1 MPQRF
6 SLEESLVKKGV
17 LKKCPV
23 DLKERTLIPTCK
35 REEYYTDRELKKP
48 ELIDDL
54 IPKKDETIDNLKPKK
69 PSVTPP
75 MFTAEGFQ
83 VLVPKQFQFSNGEIS
98 RVPTAPPRVPRPPMS
113 SEHFIIDYHKEE
125 DEGRF
130 TPARLPKRIYEQHQ
144 QFLSEFRDHPQT
156 TNLDIAAAEMSQ
168 ATYID
173 DPMLRSQFIN
183 DVSTLGRQGWVLD
196 TDPRTQ
202 NEYIKTFVNRNTG
215 DVAVA
220 HRGTVTWIGQD
231 GRANIANSLRIT
243 KARQLL
249 AREAGIDVRT
259 LKQRQVQET
268 LDNIRAKYGDRVKLT
283 TGHSQGGYDSV
294 FSRQTHFPNAE
305 TINFNPAPGGHVA
318 EQNGRSFVTPN
329 DVVSA
334 DVKRIGALGG
344 PNRAKVITVKS
355 TGTGVLQTLSGGHLL
370 QGSFVPDA
378 PKFYRADQVE
388 FTNQEIR
395 DALNSPDD
403 SFTSF
408 MRKKNVSDLS
418 TLDVNSPIVKA
429 WQDEHTKLFPESYRE
444 RIPAFSD
451 AEDRAITNQ
460 RPRRL
465 QPLYVEEPPPR
476 PSFSARGLALQTG
489 ISLAVAPA
497 VQHVLNRIGVR
508 DPLAAGTA
516 TGGITGAGMAATEA
530 GARALL
536 ARIGSSYGARLTGR
550 QIAGAAARGGFE
562 GGLGALAAIPVDM
575 AINNALARGN
585 VAEGI
590 SGTISGLT
598 SSIVGAA
605 AMAGVSSAF
614 ATAAAGELT
623 AGPEMI
629 PVALFT
635 ILLGTA
641 IGGISG
647 LVEEGDRR
655 ENQRVVGQFVRDA
668 TSHVQGVDYAL
679 ERLTPEERERIPESL
694 INQAR
699 NILYGTPLPQTNETS
714 QAQEVQQSMSAE
726 TASAI
731 NAYLDAGI
739 RAQNDQLT
747 TGHSTSPRDALTA
760 EQIGLIEDQMGS
772 RFEDYLLPLS
782 ALYYTRMRN
791 DTTQVNMLES
801 RITRQSLAG
810 EVPNLSDAE
819 IALINNIDPEFAARY
834 AVMAQQSI
842 TDELQRAERQRDA
855 DNQQAETEFQQFI
868 DTDPTAQRLI
878 NEGRINLLNEY
889 IYGKYQLGV
898 LTPRDNIP
906 QFNAD
911 GSVLAVPFSQNG
923 QYHTISAEEE
933 ANAEESANAL
943 SRSHVYQNWIDYS
956 ISSRN
961 PLYNELLRDSKMR
974 ELLQSNASNSAVNER
989 IREVINENKDT
1000 NTYFEALHKGDYY
1013 AVPQFEEDRV
1023 VMKPLTTGDQKA

>member
-1 MPQRF
+1 MPQKY
-6 SLEESLVKKGV
+6 SLQEDLVKKGK
-17 LKKCPV
+17 LNKCPV
-23 DLKERTLIPTCK
+23 DLKERTKIPTCR
-35 REEYYTDRELKKP
+35 REFYYTERELKKP
-48 ELIDDL
+48 EVIDD
-54 IPKKDETIDNLKPKK
+54 LKPKK
-69 PSVTPP
+69 KPEITPP
-75 MFTAEGFQ
+75 MYTVDGFQ
-83 VLVPKQFQFSNGEIS
+83 VLVPKQFRLSNGEIEFLNGN
-98 RVPTAPPRVPRPPMS
+98 APAKVPRPPIS
-113 SEHFIIDYHKEE
+113 GEHFIVDYHKE
-125 DEGRF
+125 DERARF
-130 TPARLPKRIYEQHQ
+130 TPAKLPNRIYEQHQ

-156 TNLDIAAAEMSQ
+156 TDLDIAAAEMSQ
-168 ATYID
+168 TTYID
-173 DPMLRSQFIN
+173 DPMLRNQFIN
-183 DVSTLGRQGWVLD
+183 DVSTLGRQGWELD
-196 TDPRTQ
+196 TDAATQ

-231 GRANIANSLRIT
+231 GRANLANSLRIT

-249 AREAGIDVRT
+249 AKEAGIDVRT
-259 LKQRQVQET
+259 FKQRQVQET
-268 LDNIRAKYGDRVKLT
+268 LDNIQAKYGDRVKLT

-329 DVVSA
+329 DFVSA

-355 TGTGVLQTLSGGHLL
+355 TGTGVLQTLTGGHLL
-370 QGSFVPDA
+370 EGSFVPDA

-429 WQDEHTKLFPESYRE
+429 WQEEHTKSFPQSYRE
-444 RIPAFSD
+444 RFPAFSD
-451 AEDRAITNQ
+451 AEDRAITNEK
-460 RPRRL
+460 PRRL

-476 PSFSARGLALQTG
+476 ASFNTRGLALQTG
-489 ISLAVAPA
+489 VSLAVAPV
-497 VQHVLNRIGVR
+497 VQNVLNRIGVR

-516 TGGITGAGMAATEA
+516 TGTISGAGIASTEA

-550 QIAGAAARGGFE
+550 EVATLTARGGIT
-562 GGLGALAAIPVDM
+562 GGLGSLAAIPVDM

-585 VAEGI
+585 VAESI
-590 SGTISGLT
+590 SGTISGLG
-598 SSIVGAA
+598 SGAVGAVA
-605 AMAGVSSAF
+605 TAGIESAF

-629 PVALFT
+629 PIALFT
-635 ILLGTA
+635 IALGTA

-647 LVEEGDRR
+647 IIEEGQRR
-655 ENQRVVGQFVRDA
+655 ENQRVVGQFINDA
-668 TSHVQGVDYAL
+668 TSHIQGVDYAL
-679 ERLTPEERERIPESL
+679 ERLTPEERERIPQSL

-699 NILYGTPLPQTNETS
+699 NILYGTSVRQTNETS
-714 QAQEVQQSMSAE
+714 QAQEVQESMSSE

-731 NAYLDAGI
+731 NAYINAGI
-739 RAQNDQLT
+739 QAQHDQLT
-747 TGHSTSPRDALTA
+747 TGRSASPRDALTA
-760 EQIGLIEDQMGS
+760 QQIGLIEDQMGS

-782 ALYYTRMRN
+782 ALYYTRARN
-791 DTTQVNMLES
+791 DTAQVNMLEN
-801 RITRQSLAG
+801 RIIRQSLAG
-810 EVPNLSDAE
+810 EVPNLSDSE
-819 IALINNIDPEFAARY
+819 IQLINNLDPQFTERY

-842 TDELQRAERQRDA
+842 TDELQSAERQRDA
-855 DNQQAETEFQQFI
+855 DNQQAQTEFQQFI

-878 NEGRINLLNEY
+878 NEGNINLLNEY

-898 LTPRDNIP
+898 LTPRDNVP

-911 GSVLAVPFSQNG
+911 GSLLAVPFSQNG

-933 ANAEESANAL
+933 ANAEESANAI
-943 SRSHVYQNWIDYS
+943 SRSHVYQFWVDKS
-956 ISSRN
+956 ISTRN
-961 PLYNELLRDSKMR
+961 PVNNELLRDSKIR
-974 ELLQSNASNSAVNER
+974 ELIQSNASHSAVNER
-989 IREVINENKDT
+989 IREVVNENKDT
-1000 NTYFEALHKGDYY
+1000 NIHFERLHKGDYY
-1013 AVPQFEEDRV
+1013 AVPQFEENRV
-1023 VMKPLTTGDQKA
+1023 VMKQLTTEDQTK